1 MDYNKIGELVKTERK
16 KRKMTQAEFAKLAEV
31 SERTIFTIEKKER
44 VNLDTIKKVLNL
56 INYDI
61 VIVKVDTQEILEL

>member
-1 MDYNKIGELVKTERK
+1 MDYNKIAELVKTERK
-16 KRKMTQAEFAKLAEV
+16 KRKMTQAEFAKLADV

-56 INYDI
+56 IQYDI
-61 VIVKVDTQEILEL
+61 VIVKIDTQEILEL

>member
-1 MDYNKIGELVKTERK
+1 MDYNKIAELVKTERK